1 MLAELIQ
8 AVPLWTSGLL
18 KPCHPLQPAGV
29 FSLLLRKNYPL
40 KGNLKKKRT
49 KQSIAMRYG
58 RMPYKIYSTVH
69 TISKLSGVIF
79 LKFSPCS
86 PHTCWTGK
94 TAC

>member
-18 KPCHPLQPAGV
+18 KPCLPLQPAGV

-40 KGNLKKKRT
+40 KGIFFFKKNQT
-49 KQSIAMRYG
+49 KYSHAIWQNAL
-58 RMPYKIYSTVH
+58 YSTVH